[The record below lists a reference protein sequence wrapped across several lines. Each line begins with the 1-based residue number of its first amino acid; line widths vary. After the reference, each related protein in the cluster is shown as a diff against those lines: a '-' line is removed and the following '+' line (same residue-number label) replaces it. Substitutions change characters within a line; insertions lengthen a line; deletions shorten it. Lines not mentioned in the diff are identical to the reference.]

1 MRAEATFT
9 VSDFTPAELIPAAPV
24 ATGTPAGAATMAKR
38 FTGDL
43 AGRSATLFTFA
54 YNQDTGVGTYL
65 AMESFDGSLHGRT
78 GAFNFAHSA
87 STTGTDRRD
96 EFFVIV
102 PSSGTGDLAGIAGT
116 GGLAIDPDGTHR
128 LWLEYELA

>member
-1 MRAEATFT
+1 VRAEATFT

-24 ATGTPAGAATMAKR
+24 ATGTPAGAATMAKH

-102 PSSGTGDLAGIAGT
+102 PSSGTGDLAGVTGT
-116 GGLAIDPDGTHR
+116 GGLAVDPDGTHR
-128 LWLEYELA
+128 LWLEYELT

>member
-1 MRAEATFT
+1 VRAEATFT

-24 ATGTPAGAATMAKR
+24 ATGTPAGAA
-38 FTGDL
+38 
-43 AGRSATLFTFA
+43 
-54 YNQDTGVGTYL
+54 TGVGTYL

-102 PSSGTGDLAGIAGT
+102 PSSGTGDLAGVTGT
-116 GGLAIDPDGTHR
+116 GGLAVDPDGTHR
-128 LWLEYELA
+128 LWLEYELT